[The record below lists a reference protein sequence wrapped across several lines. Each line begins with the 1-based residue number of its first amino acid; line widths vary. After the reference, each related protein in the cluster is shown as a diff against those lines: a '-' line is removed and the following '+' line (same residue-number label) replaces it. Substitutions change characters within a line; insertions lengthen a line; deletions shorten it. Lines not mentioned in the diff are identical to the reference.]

1 MKTDEWQLA
10 EEFILHTN
18 KSIFL
23 TGKAG
28 TGKTTFLKHI
38 KKQLSRK
45 SIIVA
50 PTGVAAINAGGVT
63 IHSFFQLPPSCF
75 VPNHELYPNE
85 SVTNRS
91 ILAKSQRLKQ
101 EQRQLMIEMEIL
113 IIDEISMVRADILDA
128 IDFTLRRIRKNQSPF
143 GGLQLLVIGDLF
155 QLAPVTRESDWAVL
169 SQFYS
174 SPFFFDSHSWQAVS
188 AITIELKKV
197 YRQQDENFISILN
210 AVRMG
215 NINDNQLN
223 TLNARFD
230 LGKNENDVIELTTH
244 NRNADRINLNK
255 LHELSTP
262 SVSLNA
268 IVTGDYS
275 EHIYPTPKEMHF
287 KIGARV
293 MFIRN
298 DPEGAFY
305 NGKIGVIKSK
315 DDDILSIEIPG
326 EKGTIELG
334 RMSWERI
341 KYHIDEKTKEVEKEV
356 CGTFQQYPLRLA
368 WAVTVHKSQ
377 GLTFE
382 KVIVD
387 LENTFAAGQLYVA
400 LSRCK
405 SLEGLFLSSK
415 ISKRNCIADP
425 RITTYHNTFE
435 NSNDLQMHLQKEKEI
450 FNNQQLVKYFSF
462 NKLTAY
468 ASTWEDFLLE
478 NDIASKADAVIFSE
492 EFFKQM
498 DHLNDISK
506 RFQDQLNQLFV
517 AEEDNDKQI
526 IVRLQKATDYFR
538 ESIYN
543 LLIRKIEAH
552 ISKWKDKPKSRQYFQ
567 ICNELHNT
575 CWDMMDR
582 LITIT
587 YKENKIQQQEKLF
600 KRIAFVPK
608 QKVKRVVGETYT
620 ITLKL
625 HKDGLT
631 AQQIADKRDMSVG
644 TIESHFGKLIKQGDV
659 DIDEIMDKDRIQKL
673 QSFLHDKLEL
683 GSNEIKQQS
692 PFEMSYNEIRW
703 MKNWLARSVNE

>member
-1 MKTDEWQLA
+1 MKTDEWHLA

-18 KSIFL
+18 KSLFL

-38 KKQLSRK
+38 REKLLRK

-75 VPNHELYPNE
+75 VPNHEFYPDE

-101 EQRQLMIEMEIL
+101 ERRQLMIEMEIL

-128 IDFTLRRIRKNQSPF
+128 IDFTLRRIRKNQLPF

-155 QLAPVTRESDWAVL
+155 QLAPVTKEKDWQVL
-169 SQFYS
+169 SKFYK
-174 SPFFFDSHSWQAVS
+174 SPFFFDSHSWQALS

-197 YRQQDENFISILN
+197 YRQQDEGFISILN

-215 NINDNQLN
+215 SISDQQLIQLN
-223 TLNARFD
+223 NRLNLHSAKD
-230 LGKNENDVIELTTH
+230 DVIELTTH

-268 IVTGDYS
+268 IVTGDFS
-275 EHIYPTPKEMHF
+275 EKIYPTPKEMHF

-305 NGKIGVIKSK
+305 NGKIGIIKSK
-315 DDDILSIEIPG
+315 QDDILTIKIPEEDG
-326 EKGTIELG
+326 IIELG
-334 RMSWERI
+334 RMSWEKI
-341 KYHIDEKTKEVEKEV
+341 KYHIDPKTKEVEKEV
-356 CGTFQQYPLRLA
+356 CGTFEQYPLRLA

-387 LENTFAAGQLYVA
+387 LEKTFAAGQLYVA

-405 SLEGLFLSSK
+405 SLDGLFLSSK
-415 ISKRNCIADP
+415 ISKQNCIADP
-425 RITTYHNTFE
+425 RITAYHTTLE
-435 NSNDLQMHLQKEKEI
+435 NNNDLTLVLEKEKEL
-450 FNNQQLVKYFSF
+450 FNNQQLVKHFSF

-468 ASTWEDFLLE
+468 ASTWEDFLNE
-478 NDIASKADAVIFSE
+478 NDIASKADAVIFSA
-492 EFFKQM
+492 EFFKQL
-498 DHLNDISK
+498 DHLHDISK
-506 RFQDQLNQLFV
+506 RFQDQLNQLFS
-517 AEEDNDKQI
+517 ANEDNDEQI
-526 IVRLQKATDYFR
+526 VSRLQKAVDYFR

-543 LLIRKIEAH
+543 LLITKIEGH

-567 ICNELHNT
+567 ICNELHNS
-575 CWDMMDR
+575 CWDKMDR
-582 LITIT
+582 LNSIT
-587 YKENKIQQQEKLF
+587 YRGDKIQLQEKLF

-631 AQQIADKRDMSVG
+631 PQQIADKRDMSVG
-644 TIESHFGKLIKQGDV
+644 TIESHFSKLIKQGDV

-692 PFEMSYNEIRW
+692 PFAMSYNEIRW
-703 MKNWLARSVNE
+703 MKNWLARAVE

>member
-1 MKTDEWQLA
+1 MKTDEWKLA

-18 KSIFL
+18 KSLFL

-28 TGKTTFLKHI
+28 TGKTTFLKHLQ
-38 KKQLSRK
+38 KKLTRN

-50 PTGVAAINAGGVT
+50 PTGVAAVNAGGVT

-75 VPNHELYPNE
+75 VPNHELFANE

-91 ILAKSQRLKQ
+91 ILAKSQRLRQ
-101 EQRQLMIEMEIL
+101 EQRQLMIEMELL

-155 QLAPVTRESDWAVL
+155 QLAPVTRESDWEVL
-169 SQFYS
+169 SKFYD
-174 SPFFFDSHSWQAVS
+174 SPFFFDSHSWQAIS

-197 YRQQDENFISILN
+197 YRQQDDTFISILN

-215 NINDNQLN
+215 NINDEQLGI
-223 TLNARFD
+223 LNAR
-230 LGKNENDVIELTTH
+230 LGLHKNENDVIELTTH
-244 NRNADRINLNK
+244 NRKADTINLNK

-262 SVSLNA
+262 SVSLDA
-268 IVTGDYS
+268 IITGNYS
-275 EHIYPTPKEMHF
+275 ENIYPTPKVMHF

-298 DPEGAFY
+298 DPESAFY
-305 NGKIGVIKSK
+305 NGKIGIIKSK
-315 DDDILSIEIPG
+315 RDDILTIKIPE
-326 EKGTIELG
+326 EKGTIDLG
-334 RMSWERI
+334 RMSWDKI
-341 KYHIDEKTKEVEKEV
+341 KYHIDDKTKEIEKEV
-356 CGTFQQYPLRLA
+356 CGTFEQYPLRLA

-387 LENTFAAGQLYVA
+387 LEKTFAAGQLYVA

-415 ISKRNCIADP
+415 ISKRNCITDS
-425 RITTYHNTFE
+425 RIITYHQSFE
-435 NSNDLQMHLQKEKEI
+435 DNNDLQITLEKEKEN
-450 FNNQQLVKYFSF
+450 FNNQQLIKHFSF

-468 ASTWEDFLLE
+468 ASTWEDFLVE
-478 NDIASKADAVIFSE
+478 NDIASKADAVLFSA
-492 EFFKQM
+492 EFFKQL
-498 DHLNDISK
+498 DQLNDVSK
-506 RFQDQLNQLFV
+506 RFQHQLNQLFSS
-517 AEEDNDKQI
+517 EEENDETI
-526 IVRLQKATDYFR
+526 IKRLEKAIDYFR

-543 LLIRKIEAH
+543 LLIRKIETH
-552 ISKWKDKPKSRQYFQ
+552 ISKWKDKPKSKQYFQ
-567 ICNELHNT
+567 ICNELHNS
-575 CWDMMDR
+575 CWDMLDS
-582 LITIT
+582 LSTVSF
-587 YKENKIQQQEKLF
+587 KQKKIQLEEKLF

-625 HKDGLT
+625 HKEGLT

-644 TIESHFGKLIKQGDV
+644 TIESHFSRLIKQGDV

-673 QSFLHDKLEL
+673 QAYMHDKLEL

-692 PFEMSYNEIRW
+692 SFEISYNEIRW
-703 MKNWLARSVNE
+703 IKNWLSRSV

>member
-18 KSIFL
+18 KSLFL

-28 TGKTTFLKHI
+28 TGKTTFLRQIREK
-38 KKQLSRK
+38 LSRK

-75 VPNHELYPNE
+75 IPNHEMVPSE

-91 ILAKSQRLKQ
+91 ILAKSQRLRQ

-128 IDFTLRRIRKNQSPF
+128 IDFTLRRIRKNQLPF

-155 QLAPVTRESDWAVL
+155 QLAPVTRESDWQVL
-169 SQFYS
+169 SRYYD
-174 SPFFFDSHSWQAVS
+174 SPFFFDAHSWQAVS

-197 YRQQDENFISILN
+197 YRQQDEEFISILN

-215 NINDNQLN
+215 NITDEQLSI
-223 TLNARFD
+223 LNARLD
-230 LGKNENDVIELTTH
+230 MRDTEQDVIELTTH
-244 NRNADRINLNK
+244 NQNANRINLHK
-255 LHELSTP
+255 LHELTTP

-268 IVTGDYS
+268 IISGDFS

-315 DDDILSIEIPG
+315 HDDILTIEIPE

-334 RMSWERI
+334 RMSWDRI
-341 KYHIDEKTKEVEKEV
+341 KYHIDEKTKEVEREV
-356 CGTFQQYPLRLA
+356 CGTFEQYPLRLA

-382 KVIVD
+382 KVVVD

-405 SLEGLFLSSK
+405 SLDGLFLSSK
-415 ISKRNCIADP
+415 ISKRNCIADA
-425 RITTYHNTFE
+425 RITKYHTSLE
-435 NSNDLQMHLQKEKEI
+435 NSDNLQTLLEKEKELYD
-450 FNNQQLVKYFSF
+450 NQQLVKHFSF

-468 ASTWEDFLLE
+468 ASTWEDFLSE
-478 NDIASKADAVIFSE
+478 NDIASKADAVIFSA
-492 EFFKQM
+492 EFFKQL
-498 DHLNDISK
+498 DHLNDIAK
-506 RFQDQLNQLFV
+506 RFKDQLNTLFSSQ
-517 AEEDNDKQI
+517 EGNDKQI
-526 IVRLQKATDYFR
+526 VARLEKAVDYFR
-538 ESIYN
+538 ENIYN
-543 LLIRKIEAH
+543 LLITKIEGH

-567 ICNELHNT
+567 ICNELHNS

-582 LITIT
+582 LNTIT
-587 YKENKIQQQEKLF
+587 YKDQKLQLAQTLF

-608 QKVKRVVGETYT
+608 QKVKRVVGETYR

-625 HKDGLT
+625 HKEGMT

-644 TIESHFGKLIKQGDV
+644 TIESHFGRLIKQGDV

-692 PFEMSYNEIRW
+692 PFELSYNEIRW
-703 MKNWLARSVNE
+703 MKNWLSRSSE